1 MPKRETTSRK
11 VRFPQGALAE
21 KISSSLS
28 LRKRADNPVAN
39 PAANPAANPKNTAR
53 SAPIPFKPPPIER
66 GAELGPWPAP
76 WTILAGMSLIT
87 IVATMLRVHLLG
99 APSLWVDEAASVTFA
114 SLPFKAFLK
123 TLWHTQGNMTL
134 YYFLLRGWIHLG
146 TTEVAIRSL
155 SVIFG
160 VMAIPL
166 AYLVAARLFDR
177 PTGMISAAL
186 LAIHSF
192 HVHWSRDARAYSLL
206 VFLLL
211 LTTWLFLNAR
221 ERNRTR
227 DWIAF
232 TVSAALCVYAHIFA
246 VLVLVA
252 FVVALLF
259 PARKRLPTL
268 NLILIAVLF
277 EHLVAPMAMFVLVKH
292 PDALGWV
299 QKPTLSDAIGF
310 AKTFTG
316 DGGLWLLIIYSGL
329 CLVAAFS
336 RPSEREQWGT
346 RFLLVWMLLPP
357 ALVFVA
363 SFAKP
368 MFENRFMV
376 MCVPA
381 LVMLAAHGIVK
392 LWNRPVIGRWVAPVA
407 FAALIGLSSIGVSR
421 YFQHN
426 DLGDWRAAVNYLSAN
441 TKPGDG
447 AIFYIPD
454 TYSYSYYA
462 GQIGRRVPEIIFP
475 EEVWR
480 PLSPEL
486 MSDITSK
493 KDRVWLVLYP
503 DAEVSGQAAIMRSSL
518 APNFRLLNTHEFAA
532 EYPITLALYERDPA
546 IAAK

>member
-1 MPKRETTSRK
+1 MHNREPTSKK
-11 VRFPQGALAE
+11 VRFAQSALAE

-28 LRKRADNPVAN
+28 PRKRADNP
-39 PAANPAANPKNTAR
+39 KTTAR
-53 SAPIPFKPPPIER
+53 PAPIPFKTSGIER
-66 GAELGPWPAP
+66 VVEPGPLQAHWGIVVSL
-76 WTILAGMSLIT
+76 TIIT
-87 IVATMLRVHLLG
+87 IVATELRVHLLG

-146 TTEVAIRSL
+146 TTEVTVRSL
-155 SVIFG
+155 SVLFG

-166 AYLVAARLFDR
+166 AYLVGARLFDR
-177 PTGMISAAL
+177 PTGLISAAL

-221 ERNRTR
+221 ERNRTH

-246 VLVLVA
+246 VLVLMA
-252 FVVALLF
+252 FALAILF
-259 PARKRLPTL
+259 PARKRLPLL
-268 NLILIAVLF
+268 NLILIGVLF
-277 EHLVAPMAMFVLVKH
+277 EHLVAPMAIFVVVKH
-292 PDALGWV
+292 PDALGWI
-299 QKPTLSDAIGF
+299 QKPTLNDAIGF

-316 DGGLWLLIIYSGL
+316 DGGLWLLIIYSAL
-329 CLVAAFS
+329 CLVAVFS
-336 RPSEREQWGT
+336 RLSEKEQWGT

-357 ALVFVA
+357 AIVFMA

-376 MCVPA
+376 MCVPP
-381 LVMLAAHGIVK
+381 LVMLAARGIVQT
-392 LWNRPVIGRWVAPVA
+392 WNLPVVGRWAAPVA
-407 FAALIGLSSIGVSR
+407 FAALIGLSTIGVSR
-421 YFQHN
+421 YFRHN
-426 DLGDWRAAVNYLSAN
+426 DLGDWRAAVNYISAN

-462 GQIGRRVPEIIFP
+462 SQIRRPVPEVIFP
-475 EEVWR
+475 ETVWR
-480 PLSPEL
+480 PLSPEV

-503 DAEVSGQAAIMRSSL
+503 DAEASGQAALMRSSL
-518 APNFRLLNTHEFAA
+518 APNFRLLNVQEFAA
-532 EYPITLALYERDPA
+532 EYPITLALYERNQT